1 MVVLSHPPSSAA
13 ASGFGRMAQAM
24 PFVDDP
30 TVPLERRDIEAA
42 LWRSEARQALADG
55 DARRALH
62 AWNRV
67 RRLQPRALD
76 ALFHLG
82 CCFALMRRP
91 GPARHVFATL
101 ARMDSAPNALRSRA
115 ARLAAMLQPAPH

>member
-1 MVVLSHPPSSAA
+1 MTPLPPPAA
-13 ASGFGRMAQAM
+13 LGFGRLSQAM

-42 LWRSEARQALADG
+42 LWRSRARQAQDEG
-55 DARRALH
+55 DPRAALH

-67 RRLQPRALD
+67 RRLQPQALD

-82 CCFALMRRP
+82 CCFALSRRP
-91 GPARHVFATL
+91 GPARHLFATL
-101 ARMDSAPNALRSRA
+101 ARMDSAPTALRSRA
-115 ARLAAMLQPAPH
+115 ARLAAMLLPAVH